1 MMLGLRRKSPQA
13 RALKYGL
20 DLGRAIKRMSDSAN
34 ALDVGEARPST
45 EAMVRAAVRLARV
58 FPHGSAQRRELDT
71 LIAAGRELLVAL
83 DVGCDRPTA
92 AAPPLVDSFNRL
104 MPLLW
109 GES

>member
-1 MMLGLRRKSPQA
+1 MKSPQA

-34 ALDVGEARPST
+34 AKNVPEARPST
-45 EAMVRAAVRLARV
+45 EAMIRAAVRLARV
-58 FPHGSAQRRELDT
+58 FPRESPERRELDT
-71 LIAAGRELLVAL
+71 LMAAGREMLVAL
-83 DVGCDRPTA
+83 DVGGARLAA